1 MANPPKPTALQ
12 ESSSVVEIATIP
24 RKFQSTG
31 IGALHQLFLPLLA
44 LARNAYN
51 VQVQESSEKAYRAAS
66 FMAGEL
72 IRDFNFTPGRPF
84 TKIPNFYL
92 LDFQTN
98 RYQVE
103 TDVFAQSEGCSA
115 FFHVK
120 IAGEIQGENFV
131 VWDPS
136 IDKDIF
142 KFTLSEAR
150 KPEYFEREFPFIAYH
165 ARVNSAEFSH
175 DASDSMVEQIIDMQ
189 LVVSVLDKT
198 VKIRVHKKVGDLYM
212 NVQDINTGQDIMRLP
227 VMRLNNLPGM
237 MKSIEQHLIAHP
249 LETSEAPPKT
259 A

>member
-1 MANPPKPTALQ
+1 MANPPKPTGLQ

-51 VQVQESSEKAYRAAS
+51 VQIQEAAEKGYRAAT

-72 IRDFNFTPGRPF
+72 IRDFNFTPGRAF

-103 TDVFAQSEGCSA
+103 TDVFAQDGGSSA
-115 FFHVK
+115 FFRVK
-120 IAGEIQGENFV
+120 IVGEIQGEGFI
-131 VWDPS
+131 VWDNS
-136 IDKDIF
+136 SDKEIF

-150 KPEYFEREFPFIAYH
+150 KSEYFEREFPFIAYH
-165 ARVNSAEFSH
+165 ARLNSSDFSQG
-175 DASDSMVEQIIDMQ
+175 ASDSMVDQIIDMQ
-189 LVVSVLDKT
+189 LVVSVLQKG
-198 VKIRVHKKVGDLYM
+198 VKVRVHKKAGDLYL
-212 NVQDINTGQDIMRLP
+212 NIQDINTGQDIMRLP
-227 VMRLNNLPGM
+227 VVRLSYLPGM
-237 MKSIEQHLIAHP
+237 IKSIEQHLIAHP
-249 LETSEAPPKT
+249 LETTEAPVKT